1 VLPYRF
7 LALDLDDTLLND
19 KGHISPRNS
28 AAIRAA
34 QARGVVVTLATG
46 RMYRS
51 ARVFAE
57 ELGVVVPLITYNGA
71 LVKDNAGRVYLD
83 RPLPLTAARIAL
95 NVARKHDVHVNL
107 FLDDELYVDR
117 DDEWTERYRR
127 SSGVNPHFVSD
138 LEDVLTRAPNK
149 VLFIAEPERLQSLR
163 PELTARLGSE
173 ARVTSS
179 KPTFLEIIHPEVSKR
194 SGIEYLLAF
203 FGICPEEAV
212 AVGDNYNDLEMIDL
226 AGLGVAM
233 GNAPPEVKAKADYI
247 TASNTEDGVAQVIE
261 KFILE

>member
-1 VLPYRF
+1 MPYRF